1 MMRNWLKSMLHLT
14 AGAWNMRVL
23 KIECPECGSKA
34 VIRKTNRKHRQIADI
49 YCACSDVECG
59 HTFVMNLT
67 FSHTL
72 SPSAKTGDAVV
83 QKILSALSPA
93 QRQVAFDLLKVTPAA

>member
-1 MMRNWLKSMLHLT
+1 MRQKRLKSRHYLT
-14 AGAWNMRVL
+14 AGERNMRVL

-49 YCACSDVECG
+49 YCACADVECG

-72 SPSAKTGDAVV
+72 SPSAKTGDVMV
-83 QKILSALSPA
+83 QTLLNHLSPA
-93 QRQVAFDLLKVTPAA
+93 QKQMALDLLKAPAA

>member
-1 MMRNWLKSMLHLT
+1 MIQKRLKSRHYLT
-14 AGAWNMRVL
+14 AGEWNMRVL

-34 VIRKTNRKHRQIADI
+34 VIRKTNRKQRQIADI
-49 YCACSDVECG
+49 YCALADVECG

-72 SPSAKTGDAVV
+72 SPSAKTGDVIV
-83 QKILSALSPA
+83 QPLLNHLSPA
-93 QRQVAFDLLKVTPAA
+93 QKQMALDLLKAPAA